1 MREEL
6 ESFSSRELFEHLQV
20 REFDFLDYINDQD
33 FEEEAMLRGYIL
45 VPAPV
50 NLSIVLEESLKNILK
65 AFKNIDIETINKIDQ
80 LINKN

>member
-1 MREEL
+1 MKGL
-6 ESFSSRELFEHLQV
+6 EDFSSRELFEALQV

>member
-1 MREEL
+1 MKGL
-6 ESFSSRELFEHLQV
+6 EDFSSRELFEALQV

-45 VPAPV
+45 VPSPV